1 MIVLD
6 RHIGTIFDDLPCR
19 NPCLHLIRK
28 TLSLL
33 FLPFDKV
40 LYFFLAKFP

>member
-6 RHIGTIFDDLPCR
+6 RHIGTMFDDLPCR

-33 FLPFDKV
+33 FHKN